1 MFEPAVVWA
10 SDVYASNLIVAL
22 LQYFGIKDSVVGKR
36 LGQCQLCVAENNSE
50 KNHHVRRQLFCFLL
64 FCFLLFVVYASY
76 EGLVTSKLPFKRMMT
91 RQTQPIASPHVC
103 ILVHGMASSSLMPKP
118 SVHAP

>member
-50 KNHHVRRQLFCFLL
+50 KNHIYTDSCFVFCCLL
-64 FCFLLFVVYASY
+64 F
-76 EGLVTSKLPFKRMMT
+76 
-91 RQTQPIASPHVC
+91 
-103 ILVHGMASSSLMPKP
+103 MPVMKDL
-118 SVHAP
+118 

>member
-1 MFEPAVVWA
+1 MFELAVVWA
-10 SDVYASNLIVAL
+10 LDVFTSNLVVAL

-50 KNHHVRRQLFCFLL
+50 KNHHVHRQLFCFLL

-76 EGLVTSKLPFKRMMT
+76 EGLLTSKLPMA
-91 RQTQPIASPHVC
+91 RQTQPIASPHVR
-103 ILVHGMASSSLMPKP
+103 ILVHGMASSSLMPRP